1 MQSELAARI
10 FGDRADPS
18 ERLQQLFDDYSTT
31 MGAPPSA
38 REWTAKVLRDRKID
52 PKLDPEDAVI
62 ALRRAY
68 PRLTPKVARYLVE
81 DARQR

>member
-1 MQSELAARI
+1 MQSELAAKI

-18 ERLQQLFDDYSTT
+18 ERLQQLFDDHSTT

-52 PKLDPEDAVI
+52 PRTAPEDAVL

-68 PRLTPKVARYLVE
+68 PRLTTKAARYLVT
-81 DARQR
+81 DAQQR